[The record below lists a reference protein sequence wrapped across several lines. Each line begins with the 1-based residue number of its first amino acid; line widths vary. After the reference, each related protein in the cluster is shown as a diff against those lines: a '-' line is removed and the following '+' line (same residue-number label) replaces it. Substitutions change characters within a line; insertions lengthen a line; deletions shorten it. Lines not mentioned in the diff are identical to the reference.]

1 MFFKK
6 IAAVLVLMSISISAA
21 ASGGYNTA
29 THDVYTNGTNFWL
42 KAKPLIVLIASDVNI
57 PLTLDPLYEDVLLT
71 SIGSGGWSVTYSP
84 STPAGSWSKAS
95 NKVYSSD
102 YDGDGS
108 QDLFIRAKNSSQQS
122 LIVYSEGGTN
132 PTLLAV
138 SATQGGIDH
147 STSSGFSISF
157 NGSSITATKSGHVTM
172 VASIGSS
179 GVSTFSSKNNNYEL
193 ADEPASSVETLYPV
207 DYVGAE
213 SYTASVGQDGSV
225 SANFPIELPSGI
237 SGLTPKLS
245 VVYNSNA
252 GNGLLG
258 IGFNL
263 ASTSSIRRCGK
274 TISTDGVASA
284 VTFSDS
290 DALCFGGSKLIA
302 VNGSSS
308 FTDDSEYRTE
318 LDGYNKI
325 VLSRDGSKF
334 SFSVYAKDGKEYT
347 YGKAIKSR
355 GINSGVEK
363 EWLLTQIKDRFNNTI
378 EYGYLDGSYGDSYLS
393 EIKYSDMTV
402 ALNYTDH
409 VRNDSVIK
417 FANGDEYRISK
428 YLETITVSSTATF
441 REYHYY
447 YDLDGNGKYNSFNE
461 ALQLK
466 ALQECGYKVAGD
478 TTTKS
483 CKPAL
488 TLDWNDLEFDLVD
501 DGNSQVA
508 TLGSR
513 RQTLAVDWDQSGTDD
528 VIVLGEDRIS
538 IHYSNSNGQLQS
550 AQTLYSFPSGK
561 MISSIIPV
569 DLNLDGEPELVF
581 RSYNDVTGAT
591 DNNLQWHLMQ
601 HGGSL
606 QSLGGVITSE
616 NSNKYPVVA
625 DINGDAYP
633 DLILP
638 LGSSQW
644 KIAYNNSS
652 TIGSAS
658 LSAPGNAISGTGEA
672 TKGLTLLGRVGDSNY
687 FLNEKDSG
695 LDLLK
700 ISASG
705 SVNTYVTGIVN
716 EKYIPLDANGDG
728 LKDLLVGSSGNLLL
742 YLNNGFGFDKVVT
755 TIASSVILDSYA
767 DGLTYRNYPTKV
779 HDFNQDG
786 MDDLSYVESN
796 QIKFLLSTGADF
808 NQEIFDGIN
817 FSGISGGTSYEA
829 LKNAIGLPEI
839 CFEEIEY
846 LGSIDDLGFTYVP
859 TSSSL
864 SDWLDNSKEASYFVD
879 GVDAVTSNIYEASVV
894 LGTTSDFYRDTIY
907 NSNHPLHLDF
917 SKIFVLDSN
926 GSVQYDENG
935 SVITTGYNY
944 TDAEAKHF
952 STVSDQQRINLG
964 SNTVIYYRVMK
975 SVISALT
982 ECQNLV
988 EGTPDQFSVSEKAR
1002 LNEINTEITAV
1013 QSYLTIYL
1021 RPFWRSL
1028 KSSRELTDEEKGRRL
1043 ISSGGLTGVVVN
1055 DFSHYFLGNVIWGL
1069 DSVAIGDASNNVYM
1083 DIFSYQFADV
1093 NADGSLELV
1102 KQLVQGSNQWIVS
1115 KNQSQGRAQLNS
1127 ITDAKGKT
1135 TSFDYSNASDSAIYT
1150 ASENS
1155 VEGELVIHGGYPLVS
1170 SITIEDSSSAS
1181 NIREQKTFKYENIRL
1196 DLFGRGLLGSEK
1208 YTVNDAI
1215 LNTSVMTEYYQDF
1228 PRIGREK
1235 TVTSEVTGITL
1246 SESSTAWLAST
1257 SAPYQV
1263 TLDTVTRT
1271 DYEQS
1276 PNTAYVET
1284 ETDYTFDNYGNMTG
1298 QTSTVSDLLNAN
1310 AEVSEYTYSATY
1322 PFESGYNSIADWTIS
1337 FAKTQTETWSRTSNA
1352 SNLDIRSVTDRSLTK
1367 AYTQYLDTLRP
1378 SSEVVSTPSGDLTTT
1393 YDYDLFGNITSV
1405 SSNSAEDGLLT
1416 VTYSDFENDKW
1427 PKTITNSHFGATVTT
1442 TRTYDG
1448 RYGGVKSTNDYAG
1461 IVTSTEFDAFGRISS
1476 QADALNNETT
1486 IQYGWCVAGI
1496 SDCAVDVS
1504 GTLASYFVTT
1514 NTPGAPEVTEYY
1526 DTFSNKVKVKQ
1537 AGFSNSEYIYQQWGY
1552 DTAGRLTEESIPAFT
1567 FPVTTVS
1574 TTTYDDFGRV
1584 DLITRADGGSID
1596 YTYGIDGANR
1606 KTTQSVTIASSASG
1620 VSNRTSVR
1628 EDYFSADG
1636 LVVKSIQALGDT
1648 VDQVTTLYDY
1658 DPQQNLDWTQ
1668 VQGPDAS
1675 VTTDDIV
1682 VTQKFDVVGNRLYMN
1697 DPDVGVITDTYSP
1710 RGNLLSST
1718 NNANQLVSYTYDA
1731 LDRKKTRTELE
1742 GTTTWYYDKASE
1754 CSLDDTADELHSL
1767 NGYLCA
1773 ASAPNQNYKAQY
1785 AYDIFGQ
1792 QRAVRQEL
1800 TGYEFG
1806 STGKNWLVAY
1816 NYDTYGRDS
1825 GTIYDSEVEIVR
1837 DYTSTGYLDLVKN
1850 YAAPTTQYY
1859 DVTAINAYGGVR
1871 EFSLGNGVDVTHTVD
1886 ETSGRLTR
1894 ITATNDSNVTLV
1906 DETYGWFSD
1915 GALYSKDHTRP
1926 GDTVNETYSY
1936 DAMSRLDTVTRNGV
1950 TEQYD
1955 YNVLGNM
1962 IAKPGIA
1969 GAYSYAGT
1977 GNAGPHAV
1985 TQAGGVS
1992 YGYDVRGNM
2001 TQRGSDNIAY
2011 TSYDKPY
2018 SISSSTGTETFT
2030 YGPDRS
2036 RFRHASGSTTTYYQT
2051 GSPYEEIFTTGNAD
2065 SVKRHYIDG
2074 GLVLDLEGTTETY
2087 KYQIKDYKDSLLV
2100 VTDETGNA
2108 LQYAT
2113 FDAYGERTEG
2123 DNSIVTR
2130 GFTDHEHLDSG
2141 LIHMNGRVYDPVV
2154 GRFLSPDVLVQAP
2167 FNSQSYNRYSYVWN
2181 NPVSFVD
2188 PSGYLVQEGAEYT
2201 GDFLEYLGLDL
2212 PQSNFLN
2219 NDVFQGFFEYKPTTY
2234 SDSSYLGNEVN
2245 ALIGGAANIIKV
2257 GMHSIGS
2264 VLESTA
2270 NSAQDDISGVY
2281 DGSVSLI
2288 SFLTGESV
2296 SEVDRQLGNAM
2307 YATSG
2312 FLPAARWTSY
2322 GRAAPSF
2329 VTKRLAVPD
2338 NLPKNIHPGQQGK
2351 HIPGHNNYTPGR
2363 SPLAEGVNPQTLL
2376 DGVQNGA
2383 HPIVRMTPRGQPVVD
2398 FGKAIGQFE
2407 GKATN
2412 FGIIHHGKKGAHIVP
2427 ANPVQ
2432 F

>member
-132 PTLLAV
+132 PTVLAV

-193 ADEPASSVETLYPV
+193 ADEPASSAEALHLVG
-207 DYVGAE
+207 YVGTE
-213 SYTASVGQDGSV
+213 NYTASVGQDGSV

-274 TISTDGVASA
+274 TILTDGVASA

-308 FTDDSEYRTE
+308 FTDNSEYRTE

-325 VLSRDGSKF
+325 VLSRDGSNF

-417 FANGDEYRISK
+417 FTNGDEYRISK

-488 TLDWNDLEFDLVD
+488 TLDWNELEFNLVD
-501 DGNSQVA
+501 DSNSQVA

-561 MISSIIPV
+561 MISSIMPV

-581 RSYNDVTGAT
+581 RSYNDVTGAN

-644 KIAYNNSS
+644 KIAYNNSA

-786 MDDLSYVESN
+786 MDDLSYVEN
-796 QIKFLLSTGADF
+796 KKIKFLISTGAGFKYGALNDVS
-808 NQEIFDGIN
+808 
-817 FSGISGGTSYEA
+817 FSGFSESIQVLMAAMDLPDQCIEEIPYFMNREDDGYTYEPGSSIIDKWLDKQYNGTYFTSISTAPESQGLWESVQTLSTVRDYFNSTITNENSSFYLYMDVFFETELDGSMKLQNINGNLLPVPIEDYYERNSENNLVLKDSYNNLVVNNISNISLEEWHKYHVTIMQYYRA
-829 LKNAIGLPEI
+829 LAAIGRNLSR
-839 CFEEIEY
+839 CKNLVSGSSEEFTNTQLQNLAENSEKIES
-846 LGSIDDLGFTYVP
+846 LRLFLNVTAKKELRVPASDEELHLILTGGFTPLYMYYV
-859 TSSSL
+859 TQFILIESIFNDLVWDIESNVVNSL
-864 SDWLDNSKEASYFVD
+864 IV
-879 GVDAVTSNIYEASVV
+879 
-894 LGTTSDFYRDTIY
+894 
-907 NSNHPLHLDF
+907 
-917 SKIFVLDSN
+917 
-926 GSVQYDENG
+926 
-935 SVITTGYNY
+935 
-944 TDAEAKHF
+944 
-952 STVSDQQRINLG
+952 G
-964 SNTVIYYRVMK
+964 SNSYGSFDYEF
-975 SVISALT
+975 L
-982 ECQNLV
+982 
-988 EGTPDQFSVSEKAR
+988 D
-1002 LNEINTEITAV
+1002 INGNGD
-1013 QSYLTIYL
+1013 
-1021 RPFWRSL
+1021 F
-1028 KSSRELTDEEKGRRL
+1028 DL
-1043 ISSGGLTGVVVN
+1043 I
-1055 DFSHYFLGNVIWGL
+1055 
-1069 DSVAIGDASNNVYM
+1069 
-1083 DIFSYQFADV
+1083 
-1093 NADGSLELV
+1093 
-1102 KQLVQGSNQWIVS
+1102 KQLTQGQNQWVIS
-1115 KNQSQGRAQLNS
+1115 KNQGDSRAQLNS

-1155 VEGELVIHGGYPLVS
+1155 VEGELVIRGGYPLAS
-1170 SITIEDSSSAS
+1170 SMTIEDSSSAS
-1181 NIREQKTFKYENIRL
+1181 NVREQKTFKYENIRL
-1196 DLFGRGLLGSEK
+1196 NLFGRGLLGSEK
-1208 YTVNDAI
+1208 FTVDNAI
-1215 LNTSVMTEYYQDF
+1215 LNTSVETQFHQDF
-1228 PRIGREK
+1228 PLIGREK
-1235 TVTSEVTGITL
+1235 AIKSKVSGIKL
-1246 SESSTAWLAST
+1246 SESSTEWLAST

-1263 TLDTVTRT
+1263 TLDTVTLKG
-1271 DYEQS
+1271 YEQS

-1284 ETDYTFDNYGNMTG
+1284 ETDYTFDDYGNMIG
-1298 QTSTVSDLLNAN
+1298 QSVVVTDLLNDDT
-1310 AEVSEYTYSATY
+1310 EVSEYTYSATY

-1352 SNLDIRSVTDRSLTK
+1352 SNLDIRSVTNRSLTK
-1367 AYTQYLDTLRP
+1367 TYTQYLDTLSP

-1427 PKTITNSHFGATVTT
+1427 PKTITNSHFGETVTT

-1448 RYGGVKSTNDYAG
+1448 RYGGVTSSNDYAG
-1461 IVTSTEFDAFGRISS
+1461 IVTSTEFDAFGRVSS
-1476 QADALNNETT
+1476 QTDALNNETS

-1514 NTPGAPEVTEYY
+1514 NTPGVPEVTEYY

-1537 AGFSNSEYIYQQWGY
+1537 AGFSNSEHIYQQWGY

-1574 TTTYDDFGRV
+1574 TTTYDDIGRV
-1584 DLITRADGGSID
+1584 DVITTADGGNVN
-1596 YTYGIDGANR
+1596 YTYGIDLTEASR
-1606 KTTQSVTIASSASG
+1606 KTTKTVTIASNASG
-1620 VSNRTSVR
+1620 APNRTSVR

-1658 DPQQNLDWTQ
+1658 DPQKNLDWTQ
-1668 VQGPDAS
+1668 VQGPDTS

-1767 NGYLCA
+1767 NGYLCST
-1773 ASAPNQNYKAQY
+1773 SAPGQNYTAQY
-1785 AYDIFGQ
+1785 AYDAYGL

-1800 TGYEFG
+1800 TGYGFG

-1969 GAYSYAGT
+1969 GVYVYESVR
-1977 GNAGPHAV
+1977 NAGPHAV
-1985 TQAGGVS
+1985 TSAGGID
-1992 YGYDVRGNM
+1992 YGYDLRGNM
-2001 TQRGSDNIAY
+2001 TKRGADRISY
-2011 TSYDKPY
+2011 TSYDKPKW
-2018 SISSSTGTETFT
+2018 ISSGAGQENFV

-2036 RFRHASGSTTTYYQT
+2036 RFLHKSGDTLTVYQT
-2051 GSPYEEIFTTGNAD
+2051 GSPYEEIFTTGNAG

-2100 VTDETGNA
+2100 VADETGSA

-2123 DNSIVTR
+2123 DNSLVTR

-2167 FNSQSYNRYSYVWN
+2167 YNSQSYNRYSYVIN
-2181 NPVSFVD
+2181 NPVSFID
-2188 PSGYLVQEGAEYT
+2188 PTGYEWDNIFTWDWSGESEALFNIEN
-2201 GDFLEYLGLDL
+2201 LGTDSYGTHSFFNPAYPEEDL
-2212 PQSNFLN
+2212 NREIFSYKLN
-2219 NDVFQGFFEYKPTTY
+2219 A
-2234 SDSSYLGNEVN
+2234 LGNDFIDNGVMPALEMYDPREV
-2245 ALIGGAANIIKV
+2245 AKSYAEDGLAAAVFTLAKKN
-2257 GMHSIGS
+2257 
-2264 VLESTA
+2264 
-2270 NSAQDDISGVY
+2270 
-2281 DGSVSLI
+2281 
-2288 SFLTGESV
+2288 
-2296 SEVDRQLGNAM
+2296 
-2307 YATSG
+2307 
-2312 FLPAARWTSY
+2312 PAAKIADTVIDK
-2322 GRAAPSF
+2322 
-2329 VTKRLAVPD
+2329 VTKRVDTPHTINTGGKA
-2338 NLPKNIHPGQQGK
+2338 PKTSDPNSIIESRRADGSSSVTYYDDKGRAFSREDYGQQSTHGSL
-2351 HIPGHNNYTPGR
+2351 GQRADGR
-2363 SPLAEGVNPQTLL
+2363 SVAHEHRFDYNDRGYPVKQNVYRPLSE
-2376 DGVQNGA
+2376 NG
-2383 HPIVRMTPRGQPVVD
+2383 TPAGPW
-2398 FGKAIGQFE
+2398 IGE
-2407 GKATN
+2407 
-2412 FGIIHHGKKGAHIVP
+2412 
-2427 ANPVQ
+2427 
-2432 F
+2432 